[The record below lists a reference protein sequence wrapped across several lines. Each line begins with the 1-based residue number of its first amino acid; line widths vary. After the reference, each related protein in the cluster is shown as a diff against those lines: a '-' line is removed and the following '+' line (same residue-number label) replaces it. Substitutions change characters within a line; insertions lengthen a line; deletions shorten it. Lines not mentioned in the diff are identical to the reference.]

1 MKTEIYLHST
11 TSVVSFFFCRF
22 TMGKQNRAIA
32 QKTKVKQQKND
43 KKPKVV
49 KTNLKRVR
57 FEKKF
62 DSEN

>member
-1 MKTEIYLHST
+1 
-11 TSVVSFFFCRF
+11 
-22 TMGKQNRAIA
+22 MGKQNRAIA